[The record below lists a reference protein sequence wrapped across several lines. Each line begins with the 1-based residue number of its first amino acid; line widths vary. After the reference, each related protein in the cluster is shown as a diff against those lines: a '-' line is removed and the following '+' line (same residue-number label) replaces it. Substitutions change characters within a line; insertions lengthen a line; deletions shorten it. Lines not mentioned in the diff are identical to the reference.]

1 MRLTQRRSA
10 PRRSGIPCPLGPD
23 PERRAVATWMLR
35 EFQGCCDPI
44 ARDAGGPYEIR
55 PGCCDDDDDDDHTED
70 NDNDGDDDH
79 HSYCSCYYFKSV
91 GVGVVVV
98 VVGGGGCCCCC
109 I

>member
-55 PGCCDDDDDDDHTED
+55 PGCCDDDDDDDDHTED

-98 VVGGGGCCCCC
+98 GGGGGCCCCC

>member
-55 PGCCDDDDDDDHTED
+55 PGCCEDDDDDDDHTED

-98 VVGGGGCCCCC
+98 GGGGGCCCCC

>member
-55 PGCCDDDDDDDHTED
+55 PGCCDDDDDDDDHTED

-98 VVGGGGCCCCC
+98 GGGGCCCCC